1 MCPYRPIRPNLGI
14 SVCSSAAAHNS
25 CSMMLNIMTVG
36 RQLSKSAMWVSVL
49 ALTYL
54 PVPFLIP
61 HQLPRLGGL
70 VLPQYL
76 GLVFS
81 EADFVGQE
89 R

>member
-1 MCPYRPIRPNLGI
+1 MCPCRPIRPSLGI
-14 SVCSSAAAHNS
+14 SVYSSAAAHSS

-36 RQLSKSAMWVSVL
+36 RQLSKLPLWVWVL
-49 ALTYL
+49 ALSHL
-54 PVPFLIP
+54 PMPFLIP
-61 HQLPRLGGL
+61 HQLPRLSGL

-76 GLVFS
+76 RLVFS